1 MTSDLLQ
8 QRRWV
13 LTARFLSFFLFSYGY
28 YYYVLALTG
37 MAGGLL
43 GTRAHFSF
51 FFSFQTG
58 WSFTGIMIVE
68 RRLGYY
74 IIRI

>member
-51 FFSFQTG
+51 SFL
-58 WSFTGIMIVE
+58 FK
-68 RRLGYY
+68 LGGHL
-74 IIRI
+74 RGL